1 MRIFNTSYYWT
12 STEYSSNYAWS
23 TSAMAT
29 SPHIRAC
36 VTPSGPSPLFTFNF
50 FFANLFALKLNLRLL
65 AQVFYKHNNKE
76 INKMIERLQIYKDSY
91 TLTTRIYD
99 SLPQMARIHKHT
111 LGARL
116 LDSSLEMFKWIS
128 LANKSWGQQR
138 VEMLDSF
145 FVCFEQLRVYLK
157 ICSDNKIIKLTSLV
171 EMFKL
176 IGNIS
181 RQLSGWRSA
190 TATRAQR

>member
-1 MRIFNTSYYWT
+1 
-12 STEYSSNYAWS
+12 
-23 TSAMAT
+23 
-29 SPHIRAC
+29 
-36 VTPSGPSPLFTFNF
+36 
-50 FFANLFALKLNLRLL
+50 
-65 AQVFYKHNNKE
+65 
-76 INKMIERLQIYKDSY
+76 MIERLQIYKDSY